1 MQAGCPSVPSEN
13 SAQLLPCWALQG
25 AAVAAGQGVLYCV
38 CSEMI
43 GKIQVLCEIT
53 PLVILQTYRT
63 QYVKYRQLWCCF

>member
-38 CSEMI
+38 CSELI
-43 GKIQVLCEIT
+43 WKIQVLVKLH
-53 PLVILQTYRT
+53 PL
-63 QYVKYRQLWCCF
+63 